1 LFEVGNLIKGQAI
14 FKIPR
19 AGGCDGENA
28 EGGPETFHLTV
39 PQNESNTCFP
49 NMFGKPWEQL

>member
-1 LFEVGNLIKGQAI
+1 LIKGQAI